1 MKPFA
6 NNQDTT
12 VNECFAVIDT
22 ETSWQDKVI
31 SIGVVIAQKNYHIV
45 AEAYY
50 IITPE
55 CELPAIYEDA
65 LYYYTKFVKCERSE
79 AISEVRGLLQSYHVE
94 NIFAYNA
101 SFDYNHLP

>member
-65 LYYYTKFVKCERSE
+65 LYYRCIIILNSSSARGLRQYQKCEDCCK
-79 AISEVRGLLQSYHVE
+79 ATT
-94 NIFAYNA
+94 
-101 SFDYNHLP
+101 

>member
-31 SIGVVIAQKNYHIV
+31 SIGVVIAQKKLSYCCRSV
-45 AEAYY
+45 
-50 IITPE
+50 
-55 CELPAIYEDA
+55 
-65 LYYYTKFVKCERSE
+65 LYYHT
-79 AISEVRGLLQSYHVE
+79 GM
-94 NIFAYNA
+94 
-101 SFDYNHLP
+101 

>member
-55 CELPAIYEDA
+55 CERL
-65 LYYYTKFVKCERSE
+65 LYMKMRCIIILNSSSARGLRQYQKCEDCCK
-79 AISEVRGLLQSYHVE
+79 ATT
-94 NIFAYNA
+94 
-101 SFDYNHLP
+101 

>member
-31 SIGVVIAQKNYHIV
+31 SIGVVIAQKTIMLLPKR
-45 AEAYY
+45 
-50 IITPE
+50 IILSHRNVS
-55 CELPAIYEDA
+55 CL
-65 LYYYTKFVKCERSE
+65 LYMKMRCIIILNSSSARGLRQYQKCEDCCK
-79 AISEVRGLLQSYHVE
+79 ATT
-94 NIFAYNA
+94 
-101 SFDYNHLP
+101 